1 MVSRTLISTLVVGG
15 GLPARVIRERLE
27 IIMSVF
33 LHLSLYQSVHGAL
46 LLLLGFQAMPHT
58 KCVAGVHGR
67 MYVSEQRSR
76 RGVLDTGRVVLW
88 CKGNAKYEELVQFLS
103 I

>member
-1 MVSRTLISTLVVGG
+1 MQSARAKYTFFLGLGISV
-15 GLPARVIRERLE
+15 
-27 IIMSVF
+27 
-33 LHLSLYQSVHGAL
+33 GAL